1 MHTAPGKLDHI
12 WERISDGEKFQQWA
26 FRTHKKQTECKPEA
40 AGITIEKVNHS
51 THLSNARSAVC
62 A

>member
-1 MHTAPGKLDHI
+1 MHTAFEKLDHI

-26 FRTHKKQTECKPEA
+26 FRTRKKQTECKPEA
-40 AGITIEKVNHS
+40 AGIMIEKVNHS
-51 THLSNARSAVC
+51 TRISTAQSAVC